1 MGTDYDVVIAGAGP
15 GGSSAAYY
23 LARQG
28 VSVLLMDKCEF
39 PREKV
44 CGDGIAPRA
53 VRNLYRMGLQE
64 RLDGSFN
71 KFHGFRF
78 AGAGQ
83 SIVETMIPETPRF
96 PDHGYIIKRVDLD
109 KILIDYAGQNGAEV
123 WEGCKVT
130 APLLDNGRVVG
141 VRANRGGVDLEV
153 TAPVVVGADGPHSTL
168 GRAMGLLVNDPIY
181 LGISVRQYFEGVEG
195 IGDYLEV
202 YPEAAISP
210 GSGWIFPVT
219 DTVANVGVGVM
230 LYHMKRDNINI
241 HEFMQKFIHDT
252 PHAAP
257 KLKNAKPLTPVRG
270 ALLRVGLGGSKVE
283 CPGMI
288 LIGDAA
294 SMTNPVSGEGITY
307 ALETGEMA
315 AQHILDSR
323 YSGKGLHIDPGEDSF
338 RAKLVDR
345 YGEYFKKGTN
355 SIKWGNRTSFMRP
368 LLAVMSRSRCRREY
382 MVRSLMYLKH

>member
-1 MGTDYDVVIAGAGP
+1 MGTDYDVIIAGAGP
-15 GGSSAAYY
+15 GGSSTAYY

-28 VSVLLMDKCEF
+28 VKVLMMDKCEF

-53 VRNLYRMGLQE
+53 VRNLYRMGVQE

-78 AGAGQ
+78 AGSGK
-83 SIVETMIPETPRF
+83 SIVETMIPPTPRF

-109 KILIDYAGQNGAEV
+109 KILIDYAGENGAEV
-123 WEGCKVT
+123 WEGCKAT
-130 APLLDNGRVVG
+130 APLLEDGRVVG
-141 VRANRGGVDLEV
+141 VKAKRGGVDLEV

-202 YPEAAISP
+202 YPEAEISP

-219 DTVANVGVGVM
+219 ESVANVGVGAM
-230 LYHMKRDNINI
+230 LYHMKRDEINL

-270 ALLRVGLGGSKVE
+270 ALLRVGLGGSKTE

-323 YSGKGLHIDPGEDSF
+323 YSGKGFHIDPVEDSF

-368 LLAVMSRSRCRREY
+368 LLAVMSRNPSRREY